1 MTEYTIRLTRD
12 EMEIAIRA
20 CAKYAKV
27 PLMPTKTTTASRDLS
42 IRMRTMIEERK
53 RLEEAAANVF
63 QFGGRHGRS

>member
-1 MTEYTIRLTRD
+1 MTRFTIHLSRD

-42 IRMRTMIEERK
+42 RRMRTIIEERK
-53 RLEEAAANVF
+53 ALEEAVADVID
-63 QFGGRHGRS
+63 FGGRNGTA

>member
-42 IRMRTMIEERK
+42 IRMRTMIEDRK
-53 RLEEAAANVF
+53 RLEDAAAKVF
-63 QFGGRHGRS
+63 QFGGRNGTA

>member
-42 IRMRTMIEERK
+42 RRMRTIIKERK
-53 RLEEAAANVF
+53 ALEEAVANVID
-63 QFGGRHGRS
+63 FGGRNGTA